1 MMGTYQVNP
10 MQLIMQIRQ
19 GKNPE
24 QLMMGILQANA
35 QSNPMYANLLQMAQQ
50 GRTSDIEAFARNIAK
65 ERGIDFDTEFAKFK
79 KQYFGL

>member
-1 MMGTYQVNP
+1 MGQYLVNP
-10 MQLIMQIRQ
+10 MNLIIQIRQ

-24 QLMMGILQANA
+24 QLMMGILQSGAK
-35 QSNPMYANLLQMAQQ
+35 SNPIYANLLQMAQQ

-65 ERGIDFDTEFAKFK
+65 EKGIDFDKEFAKFK